1 MFDKSGVCSV
11 YAFVTVKGLLCLLIY
26 LQTLMSSFSKAA
38 SKEWIYL
45 CNFSLLVVEGSTISV

>member
-11 YAFVTVKGLLCLLIY
+11 YASVTVKGLLCLSIY

-38 SKEWIYL
+38 SKELIYL
-45 CNFSLLVVEGSTISV
+45 CDFGLLVMEGSTISI